1 MVDQSQDFPNTLI
14 VDIDG
19 TLCPIKPSGESYENL
34 APHEAMVE
42 RLRNYQK
49 KGYTILLYTSRNMR
63 THRNNV
69 GRINKHTAPILLS
82 WLEKWSIPY
91 DEILFGKPW
100 PGKKGFY
107 IDDRTVRPNE
117 FLNMTEEEIQK
128 LLGQSD

>member
-1 MVDQSQDFPNTLI
+1 MVDQTPDFPNTLI

-34 APHEAMVE
+34 VPDEAVVE
-42 RLRNYQK
+42 KLRNYQK

-69 GRINKHTAPILLS
+69 GRINKHTAPVLLA

-107 IDDRTVRPNE
+107 VDDRTVRPNE

-128 LLGQSD
+128 LLGQAE